1 MGTEYDTWGRTL
13 SITYPDKERVSYA
26 YDFGGNLKSVSSAKN
41 GNDKSLVDSIR
52 YDKFGDRTAVYFGNG
67 TSQTYTYDPLSRRL
81 GHLQGRT
88 SAHALMQD
96 ITYDYDGVGNV
107 TEVDNAATAI
117 GVLGGPYSCIYAY
130 DHLNRLTTTNC
141 QQGNQGYTEQHTY
154 HDDGRIATHDLNGI
168 RRGYEYN
175 VTQPHTLKG
184 INTLPNRS
192 GDGLL
197 SFSWDVKGNMTA
209 QNSQG
214 GIHRSLVWDERSRLL
229 GVVDN
234 ATSGNAAHYVYDAQ
248 GERVYKLTGYTVQTG
263 AGVTSETYVS
273 LTEPTLYA
281 SPYLTATATGY
292 TKHYFAGTERIASAI
307 GNGGLRDIGAH
318 TMGGDA
324 LARKLTE
331 RDSLLRR
338 VMEPYPL
345 RISRNGLDTLYGMTQ
360 PDTTADC

>member
-1 MGTEYDTWGRTL
+1 M
-13 SITYPDKERVSYA
+13 V
-26 YDFGGNLKSVSSAKN
+26 
-41 GNDKSLVDSIR
+41 
-52 YDKFGDRTAVYFGNG
+52 
-67 TSQTYTYDPLSRRL
+67 
-81 GHLQGRT
+81 
-88 SAHALMQD
+88 
-96 ITYDYDGVGNV
+96 
-107 TEVDNAATAI
+107 
-117 GVLGGPYSCIYAY
+117 
-130 DHLNRLTTTNC
+130 
-141 QQGNQGYTEQHTY
+141 
-154 HDDGRIATHDLNGI
+154 
-168 RRGYEYN
+168 
-175 VTQPHTLKG
+175 KG
-184 INTLPNRS
+184 INTQPNRS

-214 GIHRSLVWDERSRLL
+214 GIHRSLVWDERNRLL

-248 GERVYKLTGYTVQTG
+248 GERVYKLTGYTIQTG
-263 AGVTSETYVS
+263 TGVTSETYVS

-360 PDTTADC
+360 PDTTANC